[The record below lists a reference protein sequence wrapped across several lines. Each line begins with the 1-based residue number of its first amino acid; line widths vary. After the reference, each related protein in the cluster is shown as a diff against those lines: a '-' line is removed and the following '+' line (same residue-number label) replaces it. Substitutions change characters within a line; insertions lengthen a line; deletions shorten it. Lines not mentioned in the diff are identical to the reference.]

1 MFSYILRRIIT
12 IIITLFFISIITF
25 WLMHSV
31 PGGPFTGEKKLA
43 PEVEAALNEKYG
55 LNDPLHV
62 QYFNYMKGII
72 LEGDMGISFKKTG
85 VSVNE
90 LIEGGFPNSAII
102 GLAATVLIIILGIPA
117 GVISALK
124 QNKLPDRILMILATL
139 GVTIPSFVLAT
150 LFLFVFSRTLGWVPS
165 YGTPN
170 WKGFI
175 GPVIAIAGFSM
186 AFITRLTRSS
196 MLEVINSDYIKTAR
210 SKGLSETQVIFKHA
224 LRNALIPVVTYLGPM
239 IAGIVTGSF
248 VIEKVFAIN
257 GLGSLFVA
265 YITNRDYTV
274 IMGITL
280 FYSVLLV
287 ISIFIVDILYV
298 VIDPRIKYD

>member
-1 MFSYILRRIIT
+1 MASYILRRIIT
-12 IIITLFFISIITF
+12 IIITLFFISVITF
-25 WLMHSV
+25 WIMHSV
-31 PGGPFTGEKKLA
+31 PGGPFTGEKKLPA
-43 PEVEAALNEKYG
+43 EVEAVLNEKYG
-55 LNDPLHV
+55 LNDPLPV
-62 QYFNYMKGII
+62 QYINYMKNII
-72 LEGDMGISFKKTG
+72 FHGDLGVSFKKTG
-85 VSVNE
+85 VTVNE
-90 LIEGGFPNSAII
+90 LISGGFPNSARI
-102 GLAATVLIIILGIPA
+102 GLWATLFIVLVGVPA
-117 GVISALK
+117 GILAALK
-124 QNKLPDRILMILATL
+124 QNKITDRVLMIIATL

-150 LFLFVFSRTLGWVPS
+150 LFLYIFSRTLGWVPS

-175 GPVIAIAGFSM
+175 GPVVTIAGFSL
-186 AFITRLTRSS
+186 AFIIRLTRSS

-210 SKGLSETQVIFKHA
+210 SKGLSEPQVIFKHA

-257 GLGSLFVA
+257 GLGSLFVS
-265 YITNRDYTV
+265 YISNRDYTV

-287 ISIFIVDILYV
+287 LSIFVVDLLYV
-298 VIDPRIKYD
+298 LIDPRIKYD